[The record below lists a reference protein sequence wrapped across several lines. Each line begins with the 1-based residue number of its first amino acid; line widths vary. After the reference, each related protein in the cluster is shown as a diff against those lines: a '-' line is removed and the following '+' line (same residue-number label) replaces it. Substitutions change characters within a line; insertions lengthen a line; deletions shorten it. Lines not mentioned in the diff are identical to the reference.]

1 MVERVHFGNM
11 PLEGERVRYS
21 TDYPGTVPVGG
32 TGPGRHDVV
41 VITLDGDQVPYEVP
55 QGAYVEVEAVEQPVP
70 AAQPAAD
77 VPAEGPEGEEVS
89 GL

>member
-1 MVERVHFGNM
+1 
-11 PLEGERVRYS
+11 
-21 TDYPGTVPVGG
+21 
-32 TGPGRHDVV
+32 V

-55 QGAYVEVEAVEQPVP
+55 QGAYVEEVEAVEQPVP